1 MPIPNDAGSMC
12 DCSKSMAPCAGPYV
26 MVAITDNGFGM
37 DAETQARIFEPF
49 FTTKKHG
56 SGTGLGLSTVYG
68 IVKQSDGF
76 IWVYSELNRGTT
88 FKIYFPRVQG
98 EADKV
103 ARPEKKEDTAVPG
116 TGTILVVEDEPLVRT
131 LVVRILRGQGY
142 NVLEASS
149 CMEAMRTAEEFAG
162 EIHLVVTDV
171 VMPEMSGKLL
181 ATQIQA
187 ARPGTKVLFV
197 SGYTNHAIVHHGVLD
212 SDAAFLQKPFTPGI
226 LARKVREV
234 LDSVGRGIQI

>member
-1 MPIPNDAGSMC
+1 M
-12 DCSKSMAPCAGPYV
+12 
-26 MVAITDNGFGM
+26 
-37 DAETQARIFEPF
+37 
-49 FTTKKHG
+49 
-56 SGTGLGLSTVYG
+56 STVYG

-103 ARPEKKEDTAVPG
+103 VRPEKKEDTAVPG

-142 NVLEASS
+142 HVLEAAS

-187 ARPGTKVLFV
+187 ARSGTKVLFV